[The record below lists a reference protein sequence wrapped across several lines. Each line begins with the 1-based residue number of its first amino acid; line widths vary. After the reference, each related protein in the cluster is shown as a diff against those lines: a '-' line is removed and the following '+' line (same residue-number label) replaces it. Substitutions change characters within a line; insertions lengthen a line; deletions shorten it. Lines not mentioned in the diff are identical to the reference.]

1 MLVLC
6 GDEVVNVNACIV
18 CGDEVVNVN
27 ACIECGD
34 EVVSMLILYVV
45 IRW

>member
-1 MLVLC
+1 MSMLVL
-6 GDEVVNVNACIV
+6 

-34 EVVSMLILYVV
+34 EVVNVNACIV
-45 IRW
+45 W